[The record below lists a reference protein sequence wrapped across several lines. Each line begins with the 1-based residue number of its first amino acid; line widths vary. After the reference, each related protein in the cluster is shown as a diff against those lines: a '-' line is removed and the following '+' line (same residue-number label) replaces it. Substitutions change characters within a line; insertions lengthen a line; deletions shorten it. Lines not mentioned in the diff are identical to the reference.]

1 MSAVNPTTRYK
12 NYRFPGE
19 IIRHAVWPYFRLCLS
34 ARDEEEV
41 LLERGVVVTDEA
53 IRK

>member
-19 IIRHAVWPYFRLCLS
+19 IIRHAVWRYFRLCLS

-41 LLERGVVVTDEA
+41 LLERGIVVTDEA